1 MNEGRRNMTQER
13 VALVTGASTGIGRAT
28 AMLLADR
35 GFRVFGTM
43 RNPTNGI
50 NVRRVELVP
59 LEVRDDQ
66 SVRSCVQTVLGR
78 AGRIDVLVNNAGY
91 TLVGSLEET
100 GIEEAKDLF
109 ETNFFGVLRVSQTV
123 LPIMREQ
130 RSGRIANVGSV
141 VGFLPAPYQGI
152 YGASKHAL
160 EGYSQSLDHEVRQF
174 GIRVSVI
181 EPGFTRTNI
190 TENSQ
195 LVSHPLGA
203 YAKDRGHVLEALRD
217 NIAKGEDPFRIAS
230 IVFEAVTSSNPR
242 LRYIAGREA
251 KFVSRLRRFAP
262 SRIFDSGLRKQ
273 FRLDAA

>member
-50 NVRRVELVP
+50 SVRRVELVP

-100 GIEEAKDLF
+100 GIEEAKELF
-109 ETNFFGVLRVSQTV
+109 ETNFLW
-123 LPIMREQ
+123 
-130 RSGRIANVGSV
+130 RSTCQPSSS
-141 VGFLPAPYQGI
+141 
-152 YGASKHAL
+152 ASHA
-160 EGYSQSLDHEVRQF
+160 
-174 GIRVSVI
+174 
-181 EPGFTRTNI
+181 
-190 TENSQ
+190 
-195 LVSHPLGA
+195 
-203 YAKDRGHVLEALRD
+203 
-217 NIAKGEDPFRIAS
+217 
-230 IVFEAVTSSNPR
+230 
-242 LRYIAGREA
+242 
-251 KFVSRLRRFAP
+251 
-262 SRIFDSGLRKQ
+262 
-273 FRLDAA
+273 